1 MGRTNLSLTA
11 APKKV
16 VRLLVNPS
24 GSAIVGCVG
33 QEEDQNHTAFAAR
46 AFRLS
51 DLFKQAFPK
60 PLELNGRHYNLVMM
74 APEGG
79 TTGGGVQSVQHVLLV
94 PMAPGTKFVI
104 ASMDQLKRVAEIKRY
119 DLQASLFQERFKGQ
133 NLPFERLAYVDVVMS
148 VEKFFTQ
155 HGIEIQS
162 ARAADRTP
170 TGSNPAVEV
179 PARSSISLAS
189 WFVFGAGLLLAAAG
203 LAMILLRH

>member
-1 MGRTNLSLTA
+1 VAT
-11 APKKV
+11 
-16 VRLLVNPS
+16 
-24 GSAIVGCVG
+24 
-33 QEEDQNHTAFAAR
+33 EEDNNHTAFAAR
-46 AFRLS
+46 ALRLS
-51 DLFKQAFPK
+51 EVFKQAFPK
-60 PLELNGRHYNLVMM
+60 PLELNGRHYNLQMM

-104 ASMDQLKRVAEIKRY
+104 ASVDQLRRVAEIKRY

-155 HGIEIQS
+155 HGMEIQS
-162 ARAADRTP
+162 ARAPERPQAGASP
-170 TGSNPAVEV
+170 PLAPAE
-179 PARSSISLAS
+179 RSGISLAS

-203 LAMILLRH
+203 LAMILLKH